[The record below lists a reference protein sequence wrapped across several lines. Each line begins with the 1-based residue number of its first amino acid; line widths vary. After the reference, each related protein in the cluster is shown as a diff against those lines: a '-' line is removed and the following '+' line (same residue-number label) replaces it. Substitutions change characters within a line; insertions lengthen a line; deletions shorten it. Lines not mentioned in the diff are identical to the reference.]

1 MKPGKGRH
9 MELASRQG
17 EASSPLVV
25 AQHPHNLPFRDRQ
38 YPSNGID
45 GLLLPLLQLLLA
57 VHDVGSLAGHSP
69 GSASV
74 LGSPNAGDSAEV
86 QTQLL
91 ISRSVLGITFFA
103 VVSTSAC
110 ESKSKSSSSEPPPYD
125 SSALLQP

>member
-45 GLLLPLLQLLLA
+45 GLLLPLLKLLLA

-74 LGSPNAGDSAEV
+74 LGSSMPGS
-86 QTQLL
+86 L
-91 ISRSVLGITFFA
+91 SRCRHSF
-103 VVSTSAC
+103 
-110 ESKSKSSSSEPPPYD
+110 SSSRTVIGTT
-125 SSALLQP
+125 